1 MFEVKKTKDETLFI
15 GNWVDIFHFGEIF
28 SKIYKEQREMISA
41 EVIQNISEES
51 DKYYVEIVNVLI
63 TNIDFSDAFEKA
75 VEDKMI
81 AEQLQLQAEYEAA
94 LAMPPGPV
102 KSATIEYLRSQA
114 EANEAKY
121 PKYWYT
127 GNTERPKHT
136 QTSSWVGNIRYEPK
150 SREAFIT
157 MGDKEYT
164 YINVSPSDMA
174 RLLTS
179 PSIGSVLAH
188 ARPNGPR
195 TGEIVY
201 HGF

>member
-1 MFEVKKTKDETLFI
+1 MLFEVLR
-15 GNWVDIFHFGEIF
+15 GGSNGGG
-28 SKIYKEQREMISA
+28 SGPKEATEMQSSSLHSQLM
-41 EVIQNISEES
+41 EP
-51 DKYYVEIVNVLI
+51 
-63 TNIDFSDAFEKA
+63 DFWPE
-75 VEDKMI
+75 
-81 AEQLQLQAEYEAA
+81 LQAEYEAA
-94 LAMPPGPV
+94 LALPPGPV

-150 SREAFIT
+150 SREAYIT

-164 YINVSPSDMA
+164 YINVSPDDMA

-195 TGEIVY
+195 NGEIVY